1 VVLLQNL
8 KRRKLMRRID
18 ELEQEIES
26 IQDEKMKLLELVRKS
41 SGFKKSDSLNE
52 FLKLNSRQEALE
64 KQLETLQEEDY

>member
-1 VVLLQNL
+1 
-8 KRRKLMRRID
+8 MRRID